1 MDAQNS
7 RTIDFDQ
14 LFAAH
19 DTDYTKSERRI
30 VDFFRRNMDEAAFL
44 SAADVAQQLP
54 VLRVVVA
61 DNGSTDGSVT
71 YLRTTYPA
79 VRVIANPANL
89 GTAEGSNVAIP
100 HARGKYILWVSND
113 MEFDRDILKHLVRR
127 CEADEG
133 IGICTV
139 KMLRIKDGKLVPEID
154 SVGANADVFGFPDAR
169 GINQPDR
176 GQFDDFREVFFSFG
190 GAMFVRRSV
199 LDVTGG
205 FDPDFL
211 TLADDIDLSWRVR
224 LAGFKVMVEPKA
236 FLYHRVSATLS
247 KSHNRPQKRYISER
261 NTLRTLIKNY
271 SAGYLSFILP
281 LYALLLS
288 GEMLFFA
295 LLGKWA
301 MTRAGWRAFFWNA
314 SHLQATLEMR
324 RKVQALRR
332 VNDRVVVAMM
342 LKRSEK
348 LRLFFDF
355 IFRRG
360 LGDWEGYF

>member
-1 MDAQNS
+1 MKEYPSSYPLVSIVLVSWNGEELLRAHLPS
-7 RTIDFDQ
+7 LLKIDYPNF
-14 LFAAH
+14 
-19 DTDYTKSERRI
+19 EVI
-30 VDFFRRNMDEAAFL
+30 V
-44 SAADVAQQLP
+44 V
-54 VLRVVVA
+54 
-61 DNGSTDGSVT
+61 DNGSTDESVT
-71 YLRTTYPA
+71 WLRMTHPA
-79 VRVIANPANL
+79 IRVIVNPANL

-100 HARGKYILWVSND
+100 HARGKYLFWVSND
-113 MEFDRDILKHLVRR
+113 MEFDRDILKNLVRR

-139 KMLRIKDGKLVPEID
+139 KMLRIKDGKLVREID
-154 SVGANADVFGFPDAR
+154 SLGANADVFGFPDAR
-169 GINQPDR
+169 GINQADR
-176 GQFDDFREVFFSFG
+176 GQFDEFREVFFSFG
-190 GAMFVRRSV
+190 GAMFIRRSV

-247 KSHNRPQKRYISER
+247 KSHNRPQKRYLSER
-261 NTLRTLIKNY
+261 NTLRTLLKNY

-281 LYALLLS
+281 LYALLLG

-301 MTRAGWRAFFWNA
+301 MARAGWRALFWNI
-314 SHLQATLEMR
+314 SHLGATLEMR
-324 RKVQALRR
+324 RKAQKTRLVP
-332 VNDRVVVAMM
+332 DRAIVAMM

-348 LRLFFDF
+348 LRLFWDF

-360 LGDWEGYF
+360 LGDWNGYF